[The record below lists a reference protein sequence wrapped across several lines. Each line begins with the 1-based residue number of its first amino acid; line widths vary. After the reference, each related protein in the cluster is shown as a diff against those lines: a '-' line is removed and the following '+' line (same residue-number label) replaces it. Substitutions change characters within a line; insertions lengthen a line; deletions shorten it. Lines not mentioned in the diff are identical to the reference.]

1 MTRLPNIRRVSGNG
15 IIHGMRVTVDSA
27 GRLVI
32 PKKIRGEAG
41 LKLGVVLDVSCR
53 DGQIEIQP
61 ATMRLRFLRRGRFV
75 VAFPKKRH
83 REVFTVETVEKTLN
97 AVREERAGRI

>member
-1 MTRLPNIRRVSGNG
+1 M
-15 IIHGMRVTVDSA
+15 DSA

-32 PKKIRGEAG
+32 PKKIREEAG
-41 LKLGVVLDVSCR
+41 LKPGAVLDVSCR

-61 ATMRLRFLRRGRFV
+61 ATMRVGFMRRGRFV
-75 VAFPKKRH
+75 IALPKKRH
-83 REVFTVETVEKTLN
+83 REAFTAETVEKALN

>member
-1 MTRLPNIRRVSGNG
+1 
-15 IIHGMRVTVDSA
+15 MRVTIDSA

-32 PKKIRGEAG
+32 PKKIREEAG
-41 LKLGVVLDVSCR
+41 LKPGVPLDISCR

-61 ATMRLRFLRRGRFV
+61 AAMRLRFLRRGRFV
-75 VAFPKKRH
+75 VALPKKRH
-83 REVFTVETVEKTLN
+83 LEAFTAETVETTLN

>member
-1 MTRLPNIRRVSGNG
+1 
-15 IIHGMRVTVDSA
+15 MRVTIDSA

-32 PKKIRGEAG
+32 PKKIREEAG
-41 LKLGVVLDVSCR
+41 LKPGVPLDISCR

-61 ATMRLRFLRRGRFV
+61 AAMRLRFLRRGRFV
-75 VAFPKKRH
+75 VALPKKRH
-83 REVFTVETVEKTLN
+83 LESFTAETVETTLN

>member
-1 MTRLPNIRRVSGNG
+1 MT
-15 IIHGMRVTVDSA
+15 VTIDSA

-32 PKKIRGEAG
+32 PKKIREEAG
-41 LKLGVVLDVSCR
+41 LKPGAPLDISCR

-61 ATMRLRFLRRGRFV
+61 AAMRLRFLRRGRFV
-75 VAFPKKRH
+75 VALPKKRH
-83 REVFTVETVEKTLN
+83 LEAFTAETVETTLN

>member
-1 MTRLPNIRRVSGNG
+1 
-15 IIHGMRVTVDSA
+15 MRVTIDSA

-32 PKKIRGEAG
+32 PKKIREEAG
-41 LKLGVVLDVSCR
+41 LKPGAPLDISCR

-61 ATMRLRFLRRGRFV
+61 AAMRLRFLRRGRFV
-75 VAFPKKRH
+75 VALPKKRH
-83 REVFTVETVEKTLN
+83 LDAFTAETVEATLN

>member
-1 MTRLPNIRRVSGNG
+1 M
-15 IIHGMRVTVDSA
+15 DSA

-32 PKKIRGEAG
+32 PKKIREEAG
-41 LKLGVVLDVSCR
+41 LKPGAVLDVSCR
-53 DGQIEIQP
+53 DAQIEIQP

-75 VAFPKKRH
+75 VALPKKRH
-83 REVFTVETVEKTLN
+83 REVFTAETVEKTLN

>member
-1 MTRLPNIRRVSGNG
+1 
-15 IIHGMRVTVDSA
+15 MRVTIDSA

-32 PKKIRGEAG
+32 PKRIREEAG
-41 LKLGVVLDVSCR
+41 LKPGAPLDISCR

-61 ATMRLRFLRRGRFV
+61 AAMRLRFLRRGRFV
-75 VAFPKKRH
+75 VALPKKRH
-83 REVFTVETVEKTLN
+83 LEAFTAETVETTLN